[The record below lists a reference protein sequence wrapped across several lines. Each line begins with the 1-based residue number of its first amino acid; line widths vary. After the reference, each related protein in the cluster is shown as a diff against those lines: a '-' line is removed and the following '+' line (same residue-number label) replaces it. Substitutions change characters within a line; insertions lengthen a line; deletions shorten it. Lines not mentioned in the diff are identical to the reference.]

1 MRAKKKT
8 YINLILIAYSAIF
21 RTASLNSNTRVFYAS
36 VHTCAYVTSTFYQ
49 DLNFINPASTDVMI
63 FITPAST
70 YTVFFHQS
78 RFNFQDDFHQFRFH
92 LGLHGF
98 FYQLRVNFHGDFS
111 SIPLPC
117 PRQYFLQSCF
127 HLYGDFSTNTA
138 SDDNVIFSSIGPYS
152 LITWISQST
161 LPICTDS
168 LCLEYGDAVRKTAAY
183 SVVECCL
190 SVVNYLHYKLTYLPT
205 RCERGN

>member
-49 DLNFINPASTDVMI
+49 DLNFIKPASTDVMI

-78 RFNFQDDFHQFRFH
+78 RFNFKGDFHQSRFH
-92 LGLHGF
+92 LHGV
-98 FYQLRVNFHGDFS
+98 FYQLRVNFHGDYS
-111 SIPLPC
+111 SIPLPR
-117 PRQYFLQSCF
+117 PRQYFLQSRF
-127 HLYGDFSTNTA
+127 HLHGDFSINTA
-138 SDDNVIFSSIGPYS
+138 SDDNVIFSSTGPYS
-152 LITWISQST
+152 LKTWVSQST
-161 LPICTDS
+161 
-168 LCLEYGDAVRKTAAY
+168 
-183 SVVECCL
+183 
-190 SVVNYLHYKLTYLPT
+190 
-205 RCERGN
+205 